1 MVLHVKQPWV
11 KGGLWPFFKWARFF
25 IYFTILFIL
34 YQTFILLKPSP
45 PSSLDNNSTA
55 PPSSQQQQQHKSP
68 DTDNGGI
75 KSFTPLYRD
84 FPWYKSIHPRIIM
97 TANISTTH
105 LTTTERH
112 QWLVAKVDQARTEAK
127 LAFSQL
133 HFTTTTDGA
142 AAAAGGGIPGS
153 VITTHQAAQ
162 SFRANIDCLTQ
173 GRWIPSTSN
182 QLIRHVQDPLY
193 ATCDKRFY
201 KSHASTSPRPE
212 TQYEWQPSGGA
223 DNTCLRSLPKPS
235 PQQWCRVLNGR
246 HILLVGDLMQ
256 YQLHEL
262 FLDYLRDGPTVCFG
276 ELNCKDH
283 TICADLDSR
292 LRYLRNDVLA
302 NNRRHDD
309 HQGTPSGSIVTWPF
323 VASNILKTYP
333 ILVLNRSP
341 IAEDDD
347 SFITSLIQTLAYIRR
362 TAPNMLIVYRSSGI
376 GHPYCDDAANHGPLK
391 KPLSDEER
399 KHLPFGWAE
408 LERRNAMARAI
419 VEEAGGVFVDLAA
432 LTDTRP
438 DGHVGGHDCLRYC
451 IPGPLDTWLDIL
463 YQIFAT
469 LADGE

>member
-1 MVLHVKQPWV
+1 M
-11 KGGLWPFFKWARFF
+11 KGRLWPFIKWARFF

-45 PSSLDNNSTA
+45 PSSLDNNSIA
-55 PPSSQQQQQHKSP
+55 PSQQQQHKSLE
-68 DTDNGGI
+68 TDNGGI

-84 FPWYKSIHPRIIM
+84 FPWYKSIHPRLIM

-112 QWLVAKVDQARTEAK
+112 QWLLAKVDQARTEAR

-133 HFTTTTDGA
+133 HFTTTGA
-142 AAAAGGGIPGS
+142 AG
-153 VITTHQAAQ
+153 Q
-162 SFRANIDCLTQ
+162 
-173 GRWIPSTSN
+173 WIPSNSN
-182 QLIRHVQDPLY
+182 PLIRHVQDPLY

-201 KSHASTSPRPE
+201 KTHASTLPRPE
-212 TQYEWQPSGGA
+212 TQYEWQPSGGGG
-223 DNTCLRSLPKPS
+223 DEKTCLRALPKPS

-302 NNRRHDD
+302 DNRLHDN
-309 HQGTPSGSIVTWPF
+309 HHGTPSGSIVAWPF

-341 IAEDDD
+341 IAEDDNT
-347 SFITSLIQTLAYIRR
+347 FITSLIQTLAYIRR

-376 GHPYCDDAANHGPLK
+376 GHPYCDDATDHGPLK
-391 KPLSDEER
+391 KPLTDDEK

-408 LERRNAMARAI
+408 LERRNAMARVI

-463 YQIFAT
+463 YQVFAT
-469 LADGE
+469 LADGS